1 MARLRGI
8 ATLLYA
14 AVTMALVFLTSLPI
28 MLLTGRGDLPMWV
41 ARVAWGP
48 SCLRV
53 AGTRLVIRRLAPL
66 PEGPVIFAS
75 NHESAIDIWAVVA
88 ALPRTVRFLA
98 KRELFRIPVFG
109 WYLSLGGHV
118 EVDRR
123 DHQRAVASLSAA
135 AERVRRGLSLI
146 VFPEGTRSADRRV
159 HPFKKGP
166 FVIACQAGVPVV
178 PVAVTGSGAVTPTRR
193 IEVHPGTVQVS
204 IGEAVDPALA
214 GGRDALLR
222 EVRRR
227 IIEMHRAAGGLG
239 GDLADA
245 VAAAGFEGTSTPLV
259 APASRR

>member
-1 MARLRGI
+1 MARLRGF

-14 AVTMALVFLTSLPI
+14 AVTMALVFLTSLPV

-41 ARVAWGP
+41 ARVFWGP

-53 AGTRLVIRRLAPL
+53 AGARLVVHRRAPV
-66 PEGPVIFAS
+66 PDGPVIFAA
-75 NHESAIDIWAVVA
+75 NHESALDIFAVVA
-88 ALPRTVRFLA
+88 AAPRTVRFLA

-109 WYLSLGGHV
+109 WYLALGGHV

-135 AERVRRGLSLI
+135 ADRVRRGLSLM
-146 VFPEGTRSADRRV
+146 VFPEGTRSLDRQV

-178 PVAVTGSGAVTPTRR
+178 PVAVSGSGAATPKRR
-193 IEVHPGTVQVS
+193 IEVHPGAIHVS
-204 IGEAVDPALA
+204 IGAAVHPAEVE
-214 GGRDALLR
+214 GRDDLLV

-227 IIEMHRAAGGLG
+227 IIEMHRATGGLG
-239 GDLADA
+239 GDVGDA
-245 VAAAGFEGTSTPLV
+245 VAAPGFEGSSAPLV
-259 APASRR
+259 APAARR